1 MRNFDRQYRFSAGPA
16 GGTGFEVGATSRSQ
30 PTALHISFS
39 IQKAD
44 TESQNTSKITLWNLS
59 PSQLATLNEKDCIV
73 VLKAGYGNHM
83 PLVFTG
89 AVSFVQTTVD
99 GADRMTE
106 IEAIDGRI
114 EIRDTYIS
122 VSYSGVINTK
132 KIIDDIAQEMGV
144 TVTYSYNA
152 EFVDL
157 PNGFSFVGQ
166 AKNALDK
173 ACASSGLS
181 WSFQNG
187 ILQVKKLKD
196 TMSQEVFLLTP
207 ETGLINIPKK
217 VSVAAEDK
225 DAKDQTG
232 WDVDYLMN
240 AAINIDDYVR
250 VESKAVTGYFR
261 VYSIEIEGDNIEG
274 SWMCTARLL
283 EV

>member
-16 GGTGFEVGATSRSQ
+16 GGTGFEVGATSREQ

-44 TESQNTSKITLWNLS
+44 TESQNTGKITLWNLS
-59 PSQLATLNEKDCIV
+59 PAQLATLNEKDCVV
-73 VLKAGYGNHM
+73 VLKAGYGSHM

-89 AVSFVQTTVD
+89 AVSFVQTSID

-106 IEAIDGRI
+106 IEAVDGRI
-114 EIRDTYIS
+114 EIRDTYVS

-132 KIIDDIAQEMGV
+132 TVIDDIAKEMGV

-207 ETGLINIPKK
+207 ETGLINVPKK
-217 VSVAAEDK
+217 VSISAEDK
-225 DAKDQTG
+225 NAKDQTG

-250 VESKAVTGYFR
+250 VESIAVTGYFR

>member
-39 IQKAD
+39 VQKAD
-44 TESQNTSKITLWNLS
+44 TESQNTGKITLWNLS
-59 PSQLATLNEKDCIV
+59 PAQLATLNEKDCVV
-73 VLKAGYGNHM
+73 VLKAGYGSHM

-89 AVSFVQTTVD
+89 AVSFIQTSID

-106 IEAIDGRI
+106 IEAVDGRI
-114 EIRDTYIS
+114 EIRDTYVS

-132 KIIDDIAQEMGV
+132 TVIDDIAKEMGV

-173 ACASSGLS
+173 ACASNGLS
-181 WSFQNG
+181 WSIQNG

-207 ETGLINIPKK
+207 ETGLINVPKK
-217 VSVAAEDK
+217 ISISAEDK
-225 DAKDQTG
+225 NAKDQTG

>member
-16 GGTGFEVGATSRSQ
+16 GGTGFEVGATSREQ

-44 TESQNTSKITLWNLS
+44 TESQNTGKITLWNLS
-59 PSQLATLNEKDCIV
+59 PAQLATLNEKDCVV
-73 VLKAGYGNHM
+73 VLKAGYGSHM

-89 AVSFVQTTVD
+89 AVSFVQTSID

-106 IEAIDGRI
+106 IEAVDGRI
-114 EIRDTYIS
+114 EIRDTYVS

-132 KIIDDIAQEMGV
+132 TVIDDIAKEMGV

-207 ETGLINIPKK
+207 ETGLINVPKK
-217 VSVAAEDK
+217 VSISAEDK
-225 DAKDQTG
+225 NAKDQNG

-250 VESKAVTGYFR
+250 VESKAATGYFR

>member
-39 IQKAD
+39 VQKAD
-44 TESQNTSKITLWNLS
+44 TESQNTGKITLWNLS
-59 PSQLATLNEKDCIV
+59 PAQLATLNEKDCVV
-73 VLKAGYGNHM
+73 VLKAGYGSHM

-89 AVSFVQTTVD
+89 AVSFIQTSID

-106 IEAIDGRI
+106 IEAVDGRI
-114 EIRDTYIS
+114 EIRDTYVS

-132 KIIDDIAQEMGV
+132 TVIDDIAKEMGV

-173 ACASSGLS
+173 ACASNGLS
-181 WSFQNG
+181 WSIQNG

-207 ETGLINIPKK
+207 ETGLINVPKK
-217 VSVAAEDK
+217 
-225 DAKDQTG
+225 
-232 WDVDYLMN
+232 
-240 AAINIDDYVR
+240 I
-250 VESKAVTGYFR
+250 
-261 VYSIEIEGDNIEG
+261 SI
-274 SWMCTARLL
+274 SARPDGMWII
-283 EV
+283 

>member
-16 GGTGFEVGATSRSQ
+16 GGAGFEVGATSRSQ

-207 ETGLINIPKK
+207 DTGLINIPKK